1 MEKWENRPRVD
12 ITCSYVP
19 VEIIHAAG
27 FTPRRVILPVE
38 VENKAFLTSSLP
50 VNFCSYA
57 KACLYP
63 DDAAGIVFTTCCDA
77 MRRGYDLINTC
88 KKPAFLLDLP
98 RSLTS
103 RTVGYYQEQLLHLA
117 NWLVEIGGRPVTRE
131 SLADS
136 TTLYNKLRNRLGF
149 AWTSGKPTLLNNCFQ
164 DLDVIWE
171 FTLEKQKLIQAF
183 LTTAPEEMLKRLKV
197 DFEAADLKEKKA
209 SSLKKIPVL
218 LSGTTLPEVSILTNL
233 IESNFSLAALD
244 FCGGT
249 RCTPLASLRLDKR
262 EAYPTDKRDAYP
274 TANCSFPADFFALS
288 KDLAL
293 AYLINKSP
301 CPRMVFQERRAAYL
315 TNLLLASKAKGV
327 IYYSLKFCDHGL
339 YEVPLWRHICGVQK
353 TAFLHLETEY
363 QSGLSGQ
370 LSTRLQAFKEAIQG
384 EF

>member
-1 MEKWENRPRVD
+1 MEKWEKRSWIN
-12 ITCSYVP
+12 ITCSYIP

-27 FTPRRVILPVE
+27 FTPRRVVFPVE
-38 VENKAFLTSSLP
+38 VRNKAFLPASLP
-50 VNFCSYA
+50 INFCSYV

-63 DDAAGIVFTTCCDA
+63 NDAAGIVFTTCCDA
-77 MRRGYDLINTC
+77 MRRGYDLITAC

-98 RSLTS
+98 RSLAS
-103 RTVGYYQEQLLHLA
+103 RTVDYYQEQLLHLA
-117 NWLVEIGGRPVTRE
+117 NWLVEIGGKPVTRE

-136 TTLYNKLRNRLGF
+136 ITLYNELRNRLGF
-149 AWTSGKPTLLNNCFQ
+149 AWTSGETTLLNNCFQ
-164 DLDVIWE
+164 SLDGIWE

-183 LTTAPEEMLKRLKV
+183 LTTAPEEMLGQLKV
-197 DFEAADLKEKKA
+197 DFEAANLKERETP
-209 SSLKKIPVL
+209 SLKKTPVL

-233 IESNFSLAALD
+233 IESNFNLATLD
-244 FCGGT
+244 FCVGA
-249 RCTPLASLRLDKR
+249 RFTPLFDNS
-262 EAYPTDKRDAYP
+262 
-274 TANCSFPADFFALS
+274 SFSPDFFGLL

-293 AYLINKSP
+293 AYLNKPP

-339 YEVPLWRHICGVQK
+339 YEVPIWRQICRQQK

-384 EF
+384 VFNLHE

>member
-1 MEKWENRPRVD
+1 MEKWENRPWVN

-27 FTPRRVILPVE
+27 FTPRRVVLPVE

-57 KACLYP
+57 KAYLYP
-63 DDAAGIVFTTCCDA
+63 DDASGIVFTTCCDA
-77 MRRGYDLINTC
+77 MRRGYDLITAC

-98 RSLTS
+98 RSYTPK
-103 RTVGYYQEQLLHLA
+103 TVDYYQEQLLHLT
-117 NWLVEIGGRPVTRE
+117 NWLVEIGGKPVTRT
-131 SLADS
+131 SLANS
-136 TTLYNKLRNRLGF
+136 IALYSKLRNQLRS
-149 AWTSGKPTLLNNCFQ
+149 AWMGGRPTSLNNCFQ
-164 DLDVIWE
+164 GLDETGE
-171 FTLEKQKLIQAF
+171 FTLAKQKLIQTF
-183 LTTAPEEMLKRLKV
+183 LTTAPEEMSKQLKV
-197 DFEAADLKEKKA
+197 DCGATDLKENGG

-218 LSGTTLPEVSILTNL
+218 LSGTTLPDVGILTNL
-233 IESNFSLAALD
+233 IESNFTLAALD

-249 RCTPLASLRLDKR
+249 RCAPLASLRLDKR
-262 EAYPTDKRDAYP
+262 DAYPTDKR
-274 TANCSFPADFFALS
+274 SFPADIFDLA
-288 KDLAL
+288 KKLAL
-293 AYLINKSP
+293 AYLNKPP

-339 YEVPLWRHICGVQK
+339 YEVPLWRHICEQQK
-353 TAFLHLETEY
+353 TVFLHLETEY

-370 LSTRLQAFKEAIQG
+370 LSTRLQAFKEAVQG